1 MQLTGQAMTQEA
13 SLQQDCVTTYGTAQ
27 AAFRVPVFRA
37 LGLTGS
43 LR

>member
-1 MQLTGQAMTQEA
+1 MQLTGQAITHDA
-13 SLQQDCVTTYGTAQ
+13 SLQHDCVTTYGMAH
-27 AAFRVPVFRA
+27 AARVPCRRA